1 MFICII
7 KQYLSNI
14 WSSIKHEQFNQQWG
28 WIEKIHRL
36 LKRWIYIYINIYK
49 YTYMYIHIN
58 IYILYNTLYYTL
70 YIICYILYV
79 LYIYILYTNIHIYMD
94 IYTYMY
100 YIYYIYFFI
109 IYIYIYIIYI
119 QGIIQEFNSNTL
131 WCELYSLPYSSYYR
145 IKTVCSCWV
154 WKLSNDACPLNL
166 VPSASFLTQCDWLEK
181 KTAQSLC
188 VRKEALGAR
197 MMPTKTM
204 VRHYVIGNA

>member
-1 MFICII
+1 MYYIYIYYIQIYIYTYIYIHICII
-7 KQYLSNI
+7 DI
-14 WSSIKHEQFNQQWG
+14 
-28 WIEKIHRL
+28 
-36 LKRWIYIYINIYK
+36 IYFF
-49 YTYMYIHIN
+49 
-58 IYILYNTLYYTL
+58 L
-70 YIICYILYV
+70 
-79 LYIYILYTNIHIYMD
+79 LYIYIM
-94 IYTYMY
+94 
-100 YIYYIYFFI
+100 
-109 IYIYIYIIYI
+109 YI